1 MTEDQIERIVELRT
15 DRIDAAYMADQLTT
29 EEYNQAMRELAEW
42 AERRYAEA

>member
-15 DRIDAAYMADQLTT
+15 DRIDAAYMADRLTT
-29 EEYNQAMRELAEW
+29 EEYNEAMRELAQW